1 MRKLLSEV
9 LSYTLLPEQIVDLQ
23 QEFENIGTAGDGEI
37 EFCELK
43 EVLLRTA
50 EAGTLG
56 ALSEKEVKAIFE
68 ALWVRKCDATVHWHE
83 FIAATLSQ
91 CDYDERNSKLAF
103 DRCLGFGSVTKSG
116 SRWEKNWATS

>member
-1 MRKLLSEV
+1 MRKLLYEV

-23 QEFENIGTAGDGEI
+23 QEFEKIDYDGDGEI

-43 EVLLRTA
+43 EVLLHTA

-56 ALSEKEVKAIFE
+56 ALSEKEVEDIFN
-68 ALWVRKCDATVHWHE
+68 ALRVSKSDTTIHWHE

-91 CDYDERNSKLAF
+91 CDYDERNLKLAF
-103 DRCLGFGSVTKSG
+103 DRLDYDRKG
-116 SRWEKNWATS
+116 